1 MRNLTDWAATL
12 RHSHSSFPD
21 DLRDEID
28 RHNERIV
35 GLIRAEGFKAGQEAM
50 RERAVSNIIGL
61 KNSVTAH
68 DERIALQFAS
78 ERIAAIAIAE
88 PK

>member
-50 RERAVSNIIGL
+50 RQAILIENVRKAVVDTIN
-61 KNSVTAH
+61 
-68 DERIALQFAS
+68 ALPI
-78 ERIAAIAIAE
+78 EE